1 MVDPFLLISV
11 KSDHMDGVMD
21 QWKRSIGYNTGIRM
35 TNVKIQ
41 MTNQIQ
47 MFKCLNDSVKN
58 PGRQSGL
65 LLPSAGTAS
74 SFLRKAAPH
83 PENCFLKES
92 QSRLNWGTLRSKPE
106 GH

>member
-65 LLPSAGTAS
+65 LPRFLFAESRSPSGKLLS
-74 SFLRKAAPH
+74 ERKPNPKVINHRA
-83 PENCFLKES
+83 
-92 QSRLNWGTLRSKPE
+92 
-106 GH
+106 